1 MGPRLDGMIQ
11 MIQIS
16 KNHDGKQT
24 IGGAVIVST
33 HTGSRGACLPDV
45 IPPPVDV
52 FGAIGLCASSF
63 MGPIVSCV
71 MAQLSIIAL
80 ICASVMQ

>member
-1 MGPRLDGMIQ
+1 MGPRLDGEI
-11 MIQIS
+11 IKIS

-33 HTGSRGACLPDV
+33 HTGSQGARLRDF

-52 FGAIGLCASSF
+52 FGAIGLCAYSF
-63 MGPIVSCV
+63 MGPIVSCG

-80 ICASVMQ
+80 ICASVKQ